1 MLLLQGHGGLLGEG
15 SPQVVPGAVHLDTAE
30 HGSRDMLCCRSG
42 MASRIGKSNTGHREL
57 VLGTAFSAFSFLCLF
72 FSLAQLFLSP
82 FLSAVSLASLA

>member
-15 SPQVVPGAVHLDTAE
+15 SPQVVPGAVHLDTVE

-57 VLGTAFSAFSFLCLF
+57 VLGTVFSEITFFLVP
-72 FSLAQLFLSP
+72 SLAKLFLST